1 MTLFVY
7 LFWHLVFLTNLFQKC
22 DVTWL
27 FQESEGISLSLCAP
41 SILPLHGS
49 IILTVYRQQEMKFV
63 ESLEWGG
70 RCVGEEMVVSLPLH
84 WDKDGQHH
92 TSLICKMHLLYLT
105 LYSFDKDLAWFLIS
119 RHSHSAPPPHLVTY
133 HFNVGL
139 LTSGL
144 EKIPVLKFTK
154 FRERIYVEYLAVS
167 RKNWELDSAHCPPL
181 LHHLFLPH
189 NARMN
194 RGTKQ
199 WLSCGSL
206 YIWCSHC
213 FLRLKDMCRLKAFSV
228 PFSSNSQ

>member
-1 MTLFVY
+1 MGSTTLS
-7 LFWHLVFLTNLFQKC
+7 LFARCIYFISLCTLLTK
-22 DVTWL
+22 TWL
-27 FQESEGISLSLCAP
+27 DF
-41 SILPLHGS
+41 
-49 IILTVYRQQEMKFV
+49 
-63 ESLEWGG
+63 
-70 RCVGEEMVVSLPLH
+70 
-84 WDKDGQHH
+84 
-92 TSLICKMHLLYLT
+92 
-105 LYSFDKDLAWFLIS
+105 WFPDTAIPP
-119 RHSHSAPPPHLVTY
+119 PPPHLVTY

-139 LTSGL
+139 LTSEL